1 MCGNLYTQLNVILNI
16 QIMDTSLKTIDL
28 SAVVYVALMVTVFY
42 LAL

>member
-1 MCGNLYTQLNVILNI
+1 MCGNLYTQLNIILNI
-16 QIMDTSLKTIDL
+16 QIMDTSLKTIDF